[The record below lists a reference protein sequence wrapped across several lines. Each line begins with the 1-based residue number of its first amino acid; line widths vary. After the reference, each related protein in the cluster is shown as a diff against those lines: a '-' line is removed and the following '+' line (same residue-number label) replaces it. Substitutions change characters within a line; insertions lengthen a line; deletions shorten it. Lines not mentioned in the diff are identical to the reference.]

1 LKHSQ
6 ESIEMKA
13 ATGPSRRSIICR
25 VGSFSISSVLGLSLF
40 TKKVAAGSGKKASAF
55 ALIGDR
61 WHNPD
66 YIRTALTKTLVKGI
80 GLSIDF
86 TNEVTDLSTETLDG
100 YTLLI
105 IFRDGMIIP
114 EGYKEPFSIYDPRDT
129 TIYSDPPLPEFDEK
143 PQMWMTGTQG
153 KAVREFVENGGSAF
167 FWHNASHISLSNK
180 DFRDVEG
187 AIYTGHPPLIPFKV
201 KIVNRDHPITRGVND
216 FIVTDDQHYVIY
228 DKDPRHVLMKSQNFS
243 VDYTGSHGSQG
254 RECECCWAYEY
265 GKGRVCFMSPGHMIT
280 TLWNPEYIKVQQNA
294 ARWLLR
300 QI

>member
-1 LKHSQ
+1 MKF
-6 ESIEMKA
+6 IEKI
-13 ATGPSRRSIICR
+13 SRRSIIHNA
-25 VGSFSISSVLGLSLF
+25 GSILMASVLGTILF
-40 TKKVAAGSGKKASAF
+40 SKKTGAAPNKKAAAF

-66 YIRTALTKTLVKGI
+66 YIRTALTKTLIEGI

-86 TNEVTDLSTETLDG
+86 TNEVTDLSAERLDG
-100 YTLLI
+100 YKMLI

-114 EGYKEPFSIYDPRDT
+114 NGYTEPFSIYDPRET
-129 TIYSDPPLPEFDEK
+129 TIYSDPPLPKFDET
-143 PQMWMTGTQG
+143 PQMWMTPAQG

-167 FWHNASHISLSNK
+167 FWHNASHISLSNE

-228 DKDPRHVLMKSQNFS
+228 DKDPQYVLMRSQNFS
-243 VDYTGSHGSQG
+243 VDYTGSHGNQG
-254 RECECCWAYEY
+254 RGCECCWAYDY

-294 ARWLLR
+294 AQWLLR
-300 QI
+300 KI